1 MPKLNNTKKKIA
13 LIYGITG
20 QDGSYLAESLLEKGY
35 IVHGVKRRTS
45 MINTSRIDNLYSNKK
60 YRNQFYLHYGDI
72 TDFANTSHL
81 VKKINP
87 LHIYNLAAQS
97 HVKVSFELPL
107 YTCNVNAL
115 GALNILESIR
125 LNNKKIKYYQASTSE
140 MFGSTK
146 APQSMGKP
154 FKPCSPYGTSKL
166 FSYWITKNYR
176 DSYGIFASN
185 GILFNHESEV
195 RGETFVTR
203 KITLFANDYSLKK
216 RKLLKLGNIN
226 AVRDW
231 GYAKEYVESM
241 VKIMEYKIPD
251 DYLVSTGVGTS
262 VKEFTK
268 LAFKEIGVDLKWIKK
283 DGKEYAIDSRT
294 KKIVVTSSKNYLRP
308 HDIEKLIGIPS
319 KNLKKLNWK
328 PKTNIK
334 KLVQI
339 MVKHDCK
346 TL

>member
-1 MPKLNNTKKKIA
+1 MFKTKNIKKKIA

-20 QDGSYLAESLLEKGY
+20 QDGSYLAESLLEKNY
-35 IVHGVKRRTS
+35 IVHGIKRRTS
-45 MINTSRIDNLYSNKK
+45 IINTSRIDHLYNDKK
-60 YRNQFYLHYGDI
+60 YDNKFFLHYGDI
-72 TDFANTSHL
+72 TDFANTSYL
-81 VKKINP
+81 IKKIKP

-97 HVKVSFELPL
+97 HVKVSFEIPL

-125 LNNKKIKYYQASTSE
+125 LNNTKIRYYQASTSE

-146 APQSMGKP
+146 APQSINKP

-203 KITLFANDYSLKK
+203 KITLFARDYLLKK
-216 RKLLKLGNIN
+216 RKLLELGNIN

-241 VKIMEYKIPD
+241 IKIMENKIPD

-262 VKEFTK
+262 VKDFTT
-268 LAFKEIGVDLKWIKK
+268 LVFKQVGVKLKWIKK
-283 DGKEYAIDSRT
+283 NDKEYAIDNET
-294 KKIVVTSSKNYLRP
+294 KKVVIKTSKTYLRP

-319 KNLKKLNWK
+319 ENLKKLNWK
-328 PKTNIK
+328 PKTDIK
-334 KLVQI
+334 KLIQL
-339 MVKHDCK
+339 MVEHDSK
-346 TL
+346 FQ

>member
-1 MPKLNNTKKKIA
+1 MKKKFA
-13 LIYGITG
+13 LIFGVTG
-20 QDGSYLAESLLEKGY
+20 QDGSYLAEALIKKGY

-45 MINTSRIDNLYSNKK
+45 IINTSRIDSLYNNKK
-60 YRNQFYLHYGDI
+60 YKNKFILHYGDI
-72 TDFANTSHL
+72 TDFANTYDL
-81 VKKINP
+81 INTIKP
-87 LHIYNLAAQS
+87 NHVYNLAAQS

-125 LNNKKIKYYQASTSE
+125 ISDKKIRYYQASTSE
-140 MFGSTK
+140 MFGTTK
-146 APQSMGKP
+146 APQSFEKP

-176 DSYGIFASN
+176 DSYGIFACN

-203 KITLFANDYSLKK
+203 KITLFARDYLQKK
-216 RKLLKLGNIN
+216 RKILELGNVN

-231 GYAKEYVESM
+231 GYAKEFVDSM
-241 VKIMEYKIPD
+241 IKIMEYKKPD
-251 DYLVSTGVGTS
+251 DYLVSTGTGTS
-262 VKEFTK
+262 VKEFAN
-268 LAFKEIGVDLKWIKK
+268 LVFKEIGVHLKWYKKNGKEFAIDLKTNKVVIK
-283 DGKEYAIDSRT
+283 
-294 KKIVVTSSKNYLRP
+294 SSNSYKRP

-319 KNLKKLNWK
+319 KNLSKIKWK

-334 KLVQI
+334 KLIKI
-339 MVKHDCK
+339 MVSHDA
-346 TL
+346 LN